1 MLSATHQKIRGI
13 KTKSKIF
20 SYMRRKVAVDK
31 SVLISIAISCQISL
45 DFLSSSGW
53 HSADQKEKGKD
64 VVEIFTQSGKMPLSF
79 FTLVGKDLNKL
90 GE

>member
-13 KTKSKIF
+13 INRNKILF
-20 SYMRRKVAVDK
+20 YMRRKVVVDINVLM
-31 SVLISIAISCQISL
+31 SVMMSCREVLTSYQVVAGTLPTS
-45 DFLSSSGW
+45 
-53 HSADQKEKGKD
+53 KRKGKD
-64 VVEIFTQSGKMPLSF
+64 VVEIFTQSGKIPLSF